1 MSYEAPFAAV
11 ADCFNLDEKTENV
24 PTCGPAEPRFNIR
37 LFSGLF
43 PSSYCSRSGA
53 IIREK
58 AWLYSSPER
67 WLPKEL
73 LFNLDTSQGEKTS
86 TLCLRVKEQDAHT
99 VLLPTPYSVNQRS
112 SYQEN
117 VCALGRNRNFPKTP
131 HLASAV
137 DMLVD
142 YAGHRVE
149 TEMY

>member
-1 MSYEAPFAAV
+1 
-11 ADCFNLDEKTENV
+11 
-24 PTCGPAEPRFNIR
+24 
-37 LFSGLF
+37 
-43 PSSYCSRSGA
+43 
-53 IIREK
+53 
-58 AWLYSSPER
+58 
-67 WLPKEL
+67 
-73 LFNLDTSQGEKTS
+73 LDTSQGEKTS

-142 YAGHRVE
+142 YAGHSKSHPLMLRQIALE
-149 TEMY
+149 RPMRISPG